1 MFTEFASQF
10 VLILVFL
17 AVAFAWWK
25 GGRAERIGSLFNA
38 VICIGV
44 TSFQALTDGSF
55 GTVPILIA
63 DGVLA
68 TGFLFLAFRY
78 ASLWL
83 GTVMVLEAAAFLVH
97 ASKLMELLP
106 EGHPPAFYY
115 YAAMNI
121 TSILV
126 PLTILVG
133 TAQAWRLRRREER
146 FA

>member
-1 MFTEFASQF
+1 MFQELASQF
-10 VLILVFL
+10 VLMLVFL
-17 AVAFAWWK
+17 AVGFAWWK

-44 TSFQALTDGSF
+44 TLFQALTAHSF
-55 GTVPILIA
+55 GTLPILIA
-63 DGVLA
+63 DGLLA

-83 GTVMVLEAAAFLVH
+83 GVVMVLEAIAFLVH

-106 EGHPPAFYY
+106 EGHPPAYYY
-115 YAAMNI
+115 YAAMNL

-133 TAQAWRLRRREER
+133 TAQAWRLRRRQQR
-146 FA
+146 LA